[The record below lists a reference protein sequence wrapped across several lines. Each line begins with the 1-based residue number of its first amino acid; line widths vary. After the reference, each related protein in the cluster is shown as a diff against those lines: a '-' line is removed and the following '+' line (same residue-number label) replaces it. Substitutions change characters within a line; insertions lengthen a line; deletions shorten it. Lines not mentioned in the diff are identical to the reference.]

1 MHSIH
6 PFVNFHHFNNILENF
21 PLARVTFSVIVL
33 RLLVSEIPAIA
44 GIVNAGRKRV
54 FSLATGKAKADFPA
68 RHGYGR
74 LMAREE
80 KENNVANTVEKPYR
94 DITVRDLLDAGLHFG
109 HQTKRWNPKMKRYI
123 FDKRN
128 GIHIIDL
135 QKSLV
140 MLQKALEFLYET
152 VCSGKTILFVGT
164 KKQAQEAIKEVAT
177 ACNQPYVTY
186 RWLGGTLTNI
196 TTIRRSVQR
205 MRTLDDMEKNDI
217 FAKMHKKEVSGLK
230 HELEKLRRNLTGIAS
245 MADLPGALFVVDITR
260 EAIAVAEANRL
271 GIPVIAIVDTCCDP
285 DPINY
290 PIPGN
295 DDALRAI
302 KLIAT
307 IVGETIGKANNEYAK
322 VAVEIAKKK
331 EADAAARAARGER
344 PIPEGG
350 AKPSRGGHNRGGP
363 RKPGTRRPAGAD
375 RRGTGKTGSAKKKT
389 DESAAAP
396 VAEEKK
402 VVTLEA
408 PTAEVQQETKAETKE

>member
-1 MHSIH
+1 
-6 PFVNFHHFNNILENF
+6 
-21 PLARVTFSVIVL
+21 
-33 RLLVSEIPAIA
+33 
-44 GIVNAGRKRV
+44 
-54 FSLATGKAKADFPA
+54 
-68 RHGYGR
+68 
-74 LMAREE
+74 
-80 KENNVANTVEKPYR
+80 
-94 DITVRDLLDAGLHFG
+94 
-109 HQTKRWNPKMKRYI
+109 MKRYI

-152 VCSGKTILFVGT
+152 ACSGKTILFVGT
-164 KKQAQEAIKEVAT
+164 KKQAQEAIKEVAS

-205 MRTLDDMEKNDI
+205 MRKLDDMEKNDI

-271 GIPVIAIVDTCCDP
+271 GIPVVAIVDTCCDP

-290 PIPGN
+290 PVPGN

-302 KLIAT
+302 KLVAT
-307 IVGETIGKANNEYAK
+307 IVGETIGKANQEYAK
-322 VAVEIAKKK
+322 VAVEIAKKR
-331 EADAAARAARGER
+331 EAEAAARAARGESAL
-344 PIPEGG
+344 PEAGQKPGRG
-350 AKPSRGGHNRGGP
+350 AHRSGP
-363 RKPGTRRPAGAD
+363 RKPGTRRPGGPD
-375 RRGTGKTGSAKKKT
+375 RRGTGKTGAAKKKV
-389 DESAAAP
+389 DEPAVAPAA
-396 VAEEKK
+396 EGKK
-402 VVTLEA
+402 DAATEA
-408 PTAEVQQETKAETKE
+408 PKVEVKQEPKAEIKE